1 MMDEQDW
8 RNRRLPAAG
17 WVQTRAELLQALEAY
32 RRGIAEAPVVCKWV
46 QPSLPSPQLFAQ
58 EAEGSHT
65 RGNHKDCPYD
75 GVGRA
80 DQPSRALGNVRCSY
94 DGVGR
99 DAGDVLG
106 RALTFVASTG
116 EVDRHGDT
124 VALDGWKLDEYR
136 QNPVVLWAH
145 DYRQPAIGL
154 TEAVWNNGRALLARM
169 HFAPTGFA
177 KEVEGLYRQGYQRGV
192 SVGFRPV
199 RFEERR
205 DLRSGALLGIQFL
218 EHELLEISAV
228 PVPANSQ
235 ALLAGVLRQD
245 QDERSGPHANALPE
259 GAGTRLGSAVVSLL
273 RELRTDW
280 HG

>member
-1 MMDEQDW
+1 MDEQGR
-8 RNRRLPAAG
+8 RNRRPPVIG
-17 WVQTRAELLQALEAY
+17 SMQTRAELLQALEAY

-65 RGNHKDCPYD
+65 GGNHKGCPYD
-75 GVGRA
+75 GVGRVA
-80 DQPSRALGNVRCSY
+80 Y

-99 DAGDVLG
+99 DAGEGLG
-106 RALTFVASTG
+106 GALTFVASTG